1 MSAITIQLPDS
12 IYNAMSDLAKRD
24 GISIDS
30 LFATAAGEKM
40 SAMLGIDFL
49 NERASHASTDAFQ
62 RVMAKA
68 SKDAP
73 TDPGDEW

>member
-1 MSAITIQLPDS
+1 MSALTIQLPDS
-12 IYNAMSDLAKRD
+12 IYNAMSDLAKRE

-30 LFATAAGEKM
+30 LLAAAAGEKM

-49 NERASHASTDAFQ
+49 NERASHASTEAFK

-68 SKDAP
+68 PKDGL